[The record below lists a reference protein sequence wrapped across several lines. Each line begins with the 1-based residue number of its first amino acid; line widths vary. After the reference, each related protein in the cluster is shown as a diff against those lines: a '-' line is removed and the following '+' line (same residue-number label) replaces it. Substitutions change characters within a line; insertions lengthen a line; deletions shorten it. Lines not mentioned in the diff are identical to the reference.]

1 MPLEPKPAQFPAI
14 RSALRF
20 YRVTSIITGVML
32 LLLCA
37 EMLLKYVFHLELF
50 VFGQQGIAHFAPMYE
65 VPGGEWKSSGTGANL
80 STGIL
85 IAHGWFY
92 VVYLFA
98 DFRLWSLMRWPFSR
112 FVLIALGGVI
122 PTLSFFVET
131 RIAREVE
138 QYLERRTAALD
149 PTTPTDSVEAPHQ

>member
-20 YRVTSIITGVML
+20 YRVTSIVTGVML

-50 VFGQQGIAHFAPMYE
+50 VFGQQGIAHLAPMYE

-98 DFRLWSLMRWPFSR
+98 DFRLLRWPFAR
-112 FVLIALGGVI
+112 FVLIALGGVV

-138 QYLERRTAALD
+138 QYLERRTAGTD
-149 PTTPTDSVEAPHQ
+149 PLTPTDSVEAPH

>member
-1 MPLEPKPAQFPAI
+1 MALEPRPADVPRI
-14 RSALRF
+14 PGALRF
-20 YRVTSIITGVML
+20 YQVASIITGVLL
-32 LLLCA
+32 LLLCV
-37 EMLLKYVFHLELF
+37 EMVIKYAFGHEIELGGAYGF
-50 VFGQQGIAHFAPMYE
+50 LAL
-65 VPGGEWKSSGTGANL
+65 VPSGTATAVNL

-92 VVYLFA
+92 VLYLFS

-131 RIAREVE
+131 RIAREVKA
-138 QYLERRTAALD
+138 YLAGRAAAAPAETAE
-149 PTTPTDSVEAPHQ
+149 VQR